1 MDMRHR
7 IVEIK
12 RFILIAGNKIHDQ
25 LVHQVRHI
33 LLVLQF
39 HLFSVEGV
47 LLPLGLSIPKIPL
60 PLNVRYSSNP
70 KSDGV
75 KGNCPH
81 LPMDADT

>member
-47 LLPLGLSIPKIPL
+47 LLPLGLSIPKDSASFKRQIL
-60 PLNVRYSSNP
+60 VESKVRWHQ
-70 KSDGV
+70 G
-75 KGNCPH
+75 
-81 LPMDADT
+81 